1 MKTKLSAVVAALV
14 ISAPLL
20 GAPATLTVS
29 QAIEAMSGTRANFV
43 QRFTPR
49 GFKNAQVES
58 GTVIFGASPKMR
70 WAYAKPE
77 AKTFVFDGATS
88 WFYVPSDRQVS
99 VNKLSE
105 KDRQGLPFL
114 LLSDAQA
121 VAKNYVVKESRRG
134 DVVTTNLTSRDPASM
149 IRQITVTTSARA
161 RTVSKLEYSDRQ
173 GNKTEFTFSGYQKVP
188 SSPEQFTFVAPAG
201 VQVVRN

>member
-1 MKTKLSAVVAALV
+1 
-14 ISAPLL
+14 
-20 GAPATLTVS
+20 
-29 QAIEAMSGTRANFV
+29 
-43 QRFTPR
+43 
-49 GFKNAQVES
+49 
-58 GTVIFGASPKMR
+58 VIFGASPKMR

-99 VNKLSE
+99 VNRLSE

-114 LLSDAQA
+114 LLADASA
-121 VAKNYVVKESRRG
+121 LSKNYVVKESRRG

-173 GNKTEFTFSGYQKVP
+173 GNKTEFTFSGYQKVA